1 MTEKKPSKPGPK
13 NQKKA
18 KSKKQTKKPLKL
30 VKSNNQ
36 TQHGLFPP
44 HVSYDDIE
52 PPDGF
57 RSVSMTQALMEFA
70 SPITKIVPLPN
81 NDIGRTNEIFSV
93 GMEIWNYT
101 IDESI
106 SKKTKKSEKEM
117 LSLISQRLGLDK
129 NDAREFLSMMVER
142 KHFLFP
148 DEVQPKGTP
157 FMFLRKQVSYLI
169 SKFDNEESNLS
180 KEVFG
185 PNAIDM
191 ELVQNLNWMD
201 QHIRVLK
208 DYDKCEK
215 IFEKVQDAIF
225 NRFQI
230 WLTNKGVSN
239 HQKKFALIV
248 GMYLD
253 FIYGYEHEQ
262 PLTLKDGPGEYLA
275 EFAVD
280 FLLRKVTID
289 PWEYS
294 LCPSG
299 LRLFYTFLFEKGYL
313 REPPEVMIEFLVILE
328 PHFVDI
334 LREEFN

>member
-13 NQKKA
+13 NQKKS

-36 TQHGLFPP
+36 TQHGLLP

-57 RSVSMTQALMEFA
+57 RSVSMTQALMEYA

-117 LSLISQRLGLDK
+117 LSLISERLGLDK

-180 KEVFG
+180 KEVLG

-191 ELVQNLNWMD
+191 ELVRNLNWMD

-215 IFEKVQDAIF
+215 IFEKVQGMIF
-225 NRFQI
+225 NRFKT
-230 WLTNKGVSN
+230 WLIRKGVS
-239 HQKKFALIV
+239 QYREQLVLMV

-262 PLTLKDGPGEYLA
+262 PLTLKDGPGKYLA
-275 EFAVD
+275 EFTVD
-280 FLLRKVTID
+280 FLLRKVTLK
-289 PWEYS
+289 PSEYT
-294 LCPSG
+294 LCPSA
-299 LRLFYTFLFEKGYL
+299 LRLFYTFLYEKEYL
-313 REPPEVMIEFLVILE
+313 RDPPEVMIEFLVILE